1 MELREKTTFQRL
13 LIARALELYFFSLR
27 FNQRS
32 CRLAQQV
39 LGLLACQVWVA
50 RKGGGGGESTQ
61 KKTVGLTP
69 SLGELHL
76 SVDRCLEVTVGDHIA
91 VKTHRKVIVIIFFL
105 ECM

>member
-1 MELREKTTFQRL
+1 MELREKTSFQRL

-27 FNQRS
+27 FKQRS
-32 CRLAQQV
+32 CRLSQQV
-39 LGLLACQVWVA
+39 LGLLAQVWVA
-50 RKGGGGGESTQ
+50 GKGGGRGKTTQ

-76 SVDRCLEVTVGDHIA
+76 SVHRWLEVTVGNHIA
-91 VKTHRKVIVIIFFL
+91 VKIHRKVIVIIFFFL